1 MCGWFD
7 FSDRFRSSGRGRS
20 GQIRQDADMDESDL
34 YRTLQVD
41 PEAEFEVIRAAHR
54 VLAAKHHPDVGGS
67 AEMMARINSAWTILS
82 DPRARAE
89 YDRQRR
95 LRDGLDR
102 WDAYGR
108 GARQPTRDSGTIL
121 DFGRYAGWSIPDVAR
136 HDVDYLEWLARTPNG
151 RRFEQEIEDALG
163 RQAASASHV
172 PAPERAHG
180 QARRN

>member
-1 MCGWFD
+1 
-7 FSDRFRSSGRGRS
+7 
-20 GQIRQDADMDESDL
+20 MDPSDL

-67 AEMMARINSAWTILS
+67 AELMARINSAWTILS

-108 GARQPTRDSGTIL
+108 AAHQPTRDSGTIL

-151 RRFEQEIEDALG
+151 RRFEQEIDDVL
-163 RQAASASHV
+163 RCQAATGTHV
-172 PAPERAHG
+172 RPPTRANQHA
-180 QARRN
+180 QRN